1 MKQAWKWIG
10 GLVLTVCVLASLA
23 AFFLFHAVRN
33 NVESRSPELVAI
45 SLPAPD
51 LSFQTL
57 DGIGRHL
64 SDYQGKVVF
73 LDLWGTWCIQCVAE
87 MPTVQA
93 LYDRYKHD
101 PQVVFLIVSRLDTPQ
116 RVQHYANLGGYSL
129 PFFVTRDED
138 IPPSMYFHQ
147 YPATFL
153 YSKDGRI
160 AAQHAGGADWDD
172 TSVRAFIDRLKNATP
187 ASN

>member
-1 MKQAWKWIG
+1 MKRAWKWIG
-10 GLVLTVCVLASLA
+10 GTFIVLCVLVALA
-23 AFFLFHAVRN
+23 GFLLFHAVRR
-33 NVESRSPELVAI
+33 NVESRSPGLVAV

-51 LSFQTL
+51 LAFQTL
-57 DGIGRHL
+57 DGHARHL
-64 SDYQGKVVF
+64 SDYKGKVVF

-93 LYDRYKHD
+93 LYDRYKND
-101 PQVVFLIVSRLDTPQ
+101 PEVIFLIVSRLDTPQ
-116 RVQHYANLGGYSL
+116 RVEHYARLGHYSL

-153 YSKDGRI
+153 YSQDGRI
-160 AAQHAGGADWDD
+160 AAQHAGGADWNDP
-172 TSVRAFIDRLKNATP
+172 SVSAFIDGLK
-187 ASN
+187 SHSK

>member
-1 MKQAWKWIG
+1 MKRAGKWIG
-10 GLVLTVCVLASLA
+10 GVLLAVCVLACLA
-23 AFFLFHAVRN
+23 GLFLFHAVRR
-33 NVESRSPELVAI
+33 NVESRSPKLVAI

-57 DGIGRHL
+57 DGKEQHL
-64 SDYQGKVVF
+64 SDYKGKVVF

-93 LYDRYKHD
+93 LYDHYKQD

-116 RVQHYANLGGYSL
+116 RVQHYARLGNYSL
-129 PFFVTRDED
+129 PFFVTRDD
-138 IPPSMYFHQ
+138 NVPPSMYFHQ

-153 YSKDGRI
+153 YGKDGRI
-160 AAQHAGGADWDD
+160 AAQHAGGADWNDA
-172 TSVRAFIDRLKNATP
+172 SVHAFIDGLKD
-187 ASN
+187 ASTDSK

>member
-1 MKQAWKWIG
+1 MKRAWKRIG
-10 GLVLTVCVLASLA
+10 GVFLALCALA
-23 AFFLFHAVRN
+23 ALAGFLLFHVVRG
-33 NVESRSPELVAI
+33 NVESRSPGLVAV

-51 LSFQTL
+51 LAFQTL
-57 DGIGRHL
+57 DGQKRHL
-64 SDYQGKVVF
+64 NDYKGKVVF

-93 LYDRYKHD
+93 LYDRYKND
-101 PQVVFLIVSRLDTPQ
+101 PEVVFLIVSRLDTPQ
-116 RVQHYANLGGYSL
+116 RVEQYARLGRYSL

-138 IPPSMYFHQ
+138 IPSSMYFHQ

-160 AAQHAGGADWDD
+160 AAQHAGGADWDNP
-172 TSVRAFIDRLKNATP
+172 SVRAFIDRLKIRAN
-187 ASN
+187 

>member
-1 MKQAWKWIG
+1 MKRVWKWIG
-10 GLVLTVCVLASLA
+10 GVFLSLCALALLVG
-23 AFFLFHAVRN
+23 FFLFRVVRR
-33 NVESRSPELVAI
+33 NVESRSPGLVAV

-57 DGIGRHL
+57 DGQERHL
-64 SDYQGKVVF
+64 SDYKGRVVF

-87 MPTVQA
+87 MPTVQR
-93 LYDRYKHD
+93 LYDRHRND
-101 PQVVFLIVSRLDTPQ
+101 PEVVFLIVSRLDMPQ
-116 RVQHYANLGGYSL
+116 RVANYARFGHYSL

-138 IPPSMYFHQ
+138 LPSSMYFHQ

-172 TSVRAFIDRLKNATP
+172 PSVPAFIDELETRAN
-187 ASN
+187 